1 MPKSRKLPGGRS
13 TTLKP
18 AYEPIVLARRPPDGT
33 VEANLREYSTGALNV
48 EACRVGSRFPA
59 NVVLSHAPGCA
70 AEWCEASCALR
81 AVEESAAASRAGAR
95 TQTQPSRLF
104 YCPKAS
110 RPERDAGCDSLPLAD
125 LDLFPNAR
133 NGSKASR
140 AANSHPTVKPLE
152 LMRWLVRLI
161 APPGDL
167 VLDPFCGSGSTG
179 CAAVLEERRF
189 VGIEREPRYAA
200 IARARIEHW
209 SSQGPR

>member
-1 MPKSRKLPGGRS
+1 MPKSRKLAGGRS

-18 AYEPIVLARRPPDGT
+18 AYEPIVLARRPPEGT
-33 VEANLREYSTGALNV
+33 VEANLREHSTGALNV
-48 EACRVGSRFPA
+48 EACRIGDRFPA
-59 NVVLSHAPGCA
+59 NVILSHGPGCGA
-70 AEWCEASCALR
+70 GGCEADCALR
-81 AVEESAAASRAGAR
+81 AVEESAAASRARASTR
-95 TQTQPSRLF
+95 PSRLF

-110 RPERDAGCDSLPLAD
+110 RLERDAGCEQLPLAD

-179 CAAVLEERRF
+179 CGAALEERRF

-200 IARARIEHW
+200 IARARIEYW
-209 SSQGPR
+209 ASQGSR